1 MTERAGRIVYRIAIV
16 LALGWFLLSMRIAAP
31 SAEWGLG
38 LGIGLVGGLVV
49 WVIGGAI
56 RHLMTG
62 K

>member
-1 MTERAGRIVYRIAIV
+1 V
-16 LALGWFLLSMRIAAP
+16 LALCWFLLSMRIAAP

-38 LGIGLVGGLVV
+38 LGIGLVGGLVI

-62 K
+62 R

>member
-1 MTERAGRIVYRIAIV
+1 MTERLGKVVYRTALV
-16 LALGWFLLSMRIAAP
+16 LALCWFLLSMRIAAP

-38 LGIGLVGGLVV
+38 LGIGLVGGLVI

-62 K
+62 R